1 MKFSIATATN
11 TAEFSETMQLI
22 KSSLLYADEIELL
35 GMAEYMIFQYLPQRI
50 DAAHDI
56 DQILR
61 FVVPFLKISGD
72 DDAKNLL
79 QEIRKLSE
87 SIKPLEPVLKK
98 KRMRT
103 TQEILAQA
111 KARQAVE
118 QSRNLIIDEVEKNI
132 NSPGSLAI
140 KELVDQNI
148 VSIYDYDCLDIDLNE
163 LAGGYFG
170 NLLNVMRRNTA
181 YPLFDKLS
189 ESVIHTV
196 VDTHILD
203 IGRANKEVL
212 RHAGV
217 ASSILMTLPTL
228 NSASVDEILAFKKEN
243 TASLVNFRKAIYDFS
258 ERINALPW
266 DDDFQFEILKL
277 YSTEVAPKVEE
288 LNYLVTETNTLK
300 NFGAQVIADEEMRKK
315 AGWIIGGIAAT
326 VIAQSNFVEAL
337 DAFRNAI
344 LSVSLLAISPKL
356 ATGFLKTVDLFSKA
370 KKEAKESRQKVAGN
384 TMYYYYKAAKSLT

>member
-56 DQILR
+56 DQILN

-243 TASLVNFRKAIYDFS
+243 TASLINFRKAIYDFS

-326 VIAQSNFVEAL
+326 VIAQSNYVEAL

-370 KKEAKESRQKVAGN
+370 KKETKESKQKVTGN
-384 TMYYYYKAAKSLT
+384 TMYYYYKAMKSLT